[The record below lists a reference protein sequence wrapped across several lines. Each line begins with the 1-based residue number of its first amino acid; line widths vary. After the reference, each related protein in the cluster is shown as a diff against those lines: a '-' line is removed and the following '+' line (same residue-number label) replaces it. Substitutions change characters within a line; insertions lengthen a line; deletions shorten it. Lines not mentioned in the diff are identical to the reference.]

1 MIVDNNSWTKI
12 KTSVARYFCSA
23 MALRLLIVL
32 LAFSSSY
39 LFFKKLD
46 TYLIIRVFVEM
57 SSSKNIT
64 PRIYFPDENGISEE
78 NSVTADLKASDGF
91 KILKFKCPQNI
102 HKITALSLLLGDG
115 KGVVA
120 IKSIRI
126 MTLFKEYKWTPEE
139 IYRMF
144 PPNENVVKG
153 TISGGALYFYPIKY
167 PAFLT
172 NWHITGAFDD
182 LVRSMDK
189 HYLSNACVL
198 IFTILCLVVLMFV
211 RFPQVELYC
220 RPGVFISLVFLVF
233 ISLPLLS
240 TFLMITYQVNISE
253 QRTLA
258 SKPRLSI
265 ENLTKFPDQ
274 YTQYFED
281 NFGFRDMLIRWN
293 NRVKITFLKNSP
305 IPEQVVFGRDGWLY
319 ISAIK
324 TLEDY
329 RGNAPFTQDELLRI
343 RRTLLARQRWL
354 RDRGINYY
362 LLIPPNKETI
372 YPEYLPDYINKV
384 SGTTKIDQI
393 IELMDNTTFNII
405 DLRDTLIKAKH
416 KGRLYFKTDT
426 HWNSYGAFW
435 GYQKIINT
443 LRKDYPR
450 LVPMD
455 ISGFKIN
462 YTTKDGGDLYR
473 LLSVSDLFTDDKV
486 DFTPLIP
493 YKSRDSVPGDYIN
506 TYRTPANPLI
516 ARELNDSGL
525 PKVVVFRDSFFM
537 HPLSF
542 FAEHF
547 RRSVYVWTMAFDMDI
562 IEKERPDVV
571 ITEIVERNLYT
582 LKDAIQ

>member
-1 MIVDNNSWTKI
+1 MIVDNNSWTRI
-12 KTSVARYFCSA
+12 KAAVARYLCSA
-23 MALRLLIVL
+23 LALKLLIVV
-32 LAFSSSY
+32 LAFSSAY
-39 LFFKKLD
+39 LFFRKLD
-46 TYLIIRVFVEM
+46 SYLIIRVFVEM
-57 SSSKNIT
+57 RSTENIT
-64 PRIYFPDENGISEE
+64 PRVYFHDENGLSEE

-91 KILKFKCPQNI
+91 KVLKFKCPKRIN
-102 HKITALSLLLGDG
+102 KITALSLLLGDG
-115 KGVVA
+115 KGVIA

-126 MTLFKEYKWTPEE
+126 MTLFKEYKWSPEE
-139 IYRMF
+139 IYSMF
-144 PPNENVVKG
+144 PPNNVERRN
-153 TISGGALYFYPIKY
+153 ISGGALYVYPKKY

-172 NWHITGAFDD
+172 NWQIASTFDD
-182 LVRSMDK
+182 LVRSIDK
-189 HYLSNACVL
+189 HYLWNVCTIMFA
-198 IFTILCLVVLMFV
+198 ILCLVVLWFV

-220 RPGVFISLVFLVF
+220 KPGVVISLVFLVF

-240 TFLMITYQVNISE
+240 TFLMITYKVNISE

-258 SKPRLSI
+258 SNPRLSI
-265 ENLTKFPDQ
+265 ANLAKFPDQ

-293 NRVKITFLKNSP
+293 NRFKVTFLKNSP
-305 IPEQVVFGRDGWLY
+305 IPEQVIFGRDGWLY
-319 ISAIK
+319 MTALK

-343 RRTLLARQRWL
+343 RRVLLARQRWL

-384 SGTTKIDQI
+384 GNMTRIDQI
-393 IELMDNTTFNII
+393 IGLMDNPTFNII
-405 DLRDTLIKAKH
+405 DLRDTLINAKH

-435 GYQKIINT
+435 GYQKIIST
-443 LRKDYPR
+443 LGKDYPR

-455 ISGFKIN
+455 ISGFKVSHSV
-462 YTTKDGGDLYR
+462 KSGGDLYR
-473 LLSVSDLFTDDKV
+473 LLSVSDLYTDDKM
-486 DFTPLIP
+486 DFKPLSL
-493 YKSRDSVPGDYIN
+493 YKSRDAVPGDYIN
-506 TYRTPANPLI
+506 TYRNPENPLI
-516 ARELNDSGL
+516 VKEVNDSGL
-525 PKVVVFRDSFFM
+525 PKIVVFRDSFFM

-547 RRSVYVWTMAFDMDI
+547 RRSVYVWTREFDTDI
-562 IEKERPDVV
+562 IEKEKPDIV

-582 LKDAIQ
+582 LKDAVR